1 MFMTPGLALFCDMLR
16 AKSVPRPVTPRLA
29 VRHP

>member
-1 MFMTPGLALFCDMLR
+1 MFMTPGLALFYGMLR
-16 AKSVPRPVTPRLA
+16 ATSVLRPVTPRLA